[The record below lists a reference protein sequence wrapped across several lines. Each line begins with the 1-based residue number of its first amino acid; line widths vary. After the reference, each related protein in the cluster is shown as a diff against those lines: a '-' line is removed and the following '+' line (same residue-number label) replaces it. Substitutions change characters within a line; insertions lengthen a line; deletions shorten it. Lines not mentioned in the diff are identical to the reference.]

1 MLYSGMEKDHKYP
14 INIVSQKTGLS
25 SHVIRVWERRYGAV
39 VPERTA
45 TNRRLYSDADIEKLM
60 LLGKAVKS
68 GHGIGNIAE
77 LSPERLRQ
85 ILSLDNAPEAKAERA
100 AAPTLKEPATSRFY
114 LEACMA
120 AVKRLDGS
128 ELERAIGRAAVALSQ
143 PVLIDEVLV
152 HLIHRVGDMWHDGRL
167 RVIHEHLVTAV
178 IRSFWGS
185 LRSGQETPGNAPNLV
200 ITTPA
205 GQLHELGAVMAAAT
219 AAAMGWKITYLG
231 PNLPAEEIAAA
242 LEFNP
247 ALVVALSIVYP
258 EDDPLLEQELRKLR
272 RYLPREVALI
282 AGGRAVENYRNVLE
296 EIGASI
302 VYDLAGFREKLAGLR
317 RGQVAAAP
325 A

>member
-1 MLYSGMEKDHKYP
+1 MEKDHKYP

>member
-1 MLYSGMEKDHKYP
+1 MEKNHKYP
-14 INIVSQKTGLS
+14 INIVAQKTGLS

-85 ILSLDNAPEAKAERA
+85 ILSLDNAPEARAERA

-185 LRSGQETPGNAPNLV
+185 MRSGQETPGNAPNLV

-205 GQLHELGAVMAAAT
+205 GQQHELGAVMAAAT
-219 AAAMGWKITYLG
+219 AAAMGWKTTYLG

-247 ALVVALSIVYP
+247 ALAVALSIVYP

-302 VYDLAGFREKLAGLR
+302 VYDLAGFREKLTGLR

>member
-1 MLYSGMEKDHKYP
+1 MEKDHKYP
-14 INIVSQKTGLS
+14 INIVAQKTGLS

-77 LSPERLRQ
+77 LSAERLRQ
-85 ILSLDNAPEAKAERA
+85 ILSIDNAPEARAERVT
-100 AAPTLKEPATSRFY
+100 APAPKEPATSRFY

-152 HLIHRVGDMWHDGRL
+152 HLIHRVGEMWHDGRL

-247 ALVVALSIVYP
+247 ALAVALSIVYP
-258 EDDPLLEQELRKLR
+258 EDDPLLENELRKLR

-282 AGGRAVENYRNVLE
+282 VGGRAVENYKKVLE
-296 EIGASI
+296 EIGASL
-302 VYDLAGFREKLAGLR
+302 VYDMAGFRETLAGLR

>member
-14 INIVSQKTGLS
+14 INIVAQKTGLS

-77 LSPERLRQ
+77 LSAERLRQ
-85 ILSLDNAPEAKAERA
+85 ILSMDRTPEPEAERVT
-100 AAPTLKEPATSRFY
+100 APSPKEPATSRFY

-152 HLIHRVGDMWHDGRL
+152 HLIHRVGEMWHDGRL

-247 ALVVALSIVYP
+247 ALAVALSIVYP
-258 EDDPLLEQELRKLR
+258 EDDPLLEHELRKLR

-282 AGGRAVENYRNVLE
+282 VGGRAVENYKKVLE
-296 EIGASI
+296 EIGASL
-302 VYDLAGFREKLAGLR
+302 VYDMAGFRETLAGLR